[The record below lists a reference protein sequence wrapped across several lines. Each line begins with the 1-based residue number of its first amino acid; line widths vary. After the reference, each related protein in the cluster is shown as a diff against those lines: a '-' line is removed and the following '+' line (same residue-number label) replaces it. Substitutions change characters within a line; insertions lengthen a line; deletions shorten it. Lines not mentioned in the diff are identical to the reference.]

1 MNGDFI
7 PTYSTNNIWRDD
19 DMLRCMTL
27 DLEDIESD
35 IVSLETGKANVS
47 HTHSEYESKYNKPS
61 TGIPKTDLASDVQ
74 SSLDTADSALQ
85 SYTETDPTVPAWAK
99 ATSKPTYD
107 GLFYYY

>member
-27 DLEDIESD
+27 DLEDFRRA
-35 IVSLETGKANVS
+35 T
-47 HTHSEYESKYNKPS
+47 YN
-61 TGIPKTDLASDVQ
+61 
-74 SSLDTADSALQ
+74 
-85 SYTETDPTVPAWAK
+85 
-99 ATSKPTYD
+99 